1 MSPAEKDGWKK
12 KKKKKAGRRVN
23 FARVTGLKRELF
35 YSGVKRRGGEGEG
48 GEMESRGEGTTMRA
62 WSDKALLPP

>member
-1 MSPAEKDGWKK
+1 MSPAEFFPPEKDGWK

-48 GEMESRGEGTTMRA
+48 GDGIEGRGDDNAR
-62 WSDKALLPP
+62 LVR